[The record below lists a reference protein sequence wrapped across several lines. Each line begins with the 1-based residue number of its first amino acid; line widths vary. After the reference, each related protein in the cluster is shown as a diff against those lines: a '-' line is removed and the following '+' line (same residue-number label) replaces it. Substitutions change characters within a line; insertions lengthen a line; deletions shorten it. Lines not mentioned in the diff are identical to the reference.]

1 MRLFGSLCLET
12 IVFKELIRPPAIQA
26 SSRTYGSLQKLDWIG
41 TGKKLKTNRKFRQ
54 DLGRSHKVGKITLV
68 LFKVSEL

>member
-1 MRLFGSLCLET
+1 MRLFCSLFLET

-26 SSRTYGSLQKLDWIG
+26 STKAEPKAACRNWIG
-41 TGKKLKTNRKFRQ
+41 TGKNLKTNLKFRQ